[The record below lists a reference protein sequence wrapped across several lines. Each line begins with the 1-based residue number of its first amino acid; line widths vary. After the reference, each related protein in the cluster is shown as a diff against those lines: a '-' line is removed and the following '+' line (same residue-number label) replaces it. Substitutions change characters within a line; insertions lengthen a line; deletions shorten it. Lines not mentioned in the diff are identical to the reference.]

1 MEVLAANVRA
11 NPVIEGIRLPGLS
24 DPLPVLSLYADDTS
38 AVVSSD
44 PAIVAVFET
53 YASFERGTGS
63 KLNLDKCEGLWLGAW
78 RGRDAG
84 PVPIEWTSA
93 KIKP

>member
-24 DPLPVLSLYADDTS
+24 YLLPVLSLYADNTS

-44 PAIVAVFET
+44 PAIIAVVET
-53 YASFERGTGS
+53 HASFE
-63 KLNLDKCEGLWLGAW
+63 
-78 RGRDAG
+78 
-84 PVPIEWTSA
+84 
-93 KIKP
+93 